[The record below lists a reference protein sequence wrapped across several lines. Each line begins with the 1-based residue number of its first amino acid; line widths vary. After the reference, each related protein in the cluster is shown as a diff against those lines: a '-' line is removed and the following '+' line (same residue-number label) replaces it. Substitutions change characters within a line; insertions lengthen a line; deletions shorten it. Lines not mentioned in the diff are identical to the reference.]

1 MANQAFN
8 EGLGQVAGW
17 ARQINN
23 NEPANSAIIV
33 IPWSSTATDA
43 VIKDLNTV
51 ADLEAD
57 VNTAELATL
66 GWNRKTL
73 SDTGGL
79 TVTVD
84 ETNDRVDVDCPD
96 QTWTAVTGSASTDIG
111 FHFDRDTAAG
121 TDANIINST
130 WHDFAV
136 TPDGSDITAQIAA
149 AGFFRA
155 A

>member
-1 MANQAFN
+1 MFN

-23 NEPANSAIIV
+23 NEPANSAII
-33 IPWSSTATDA
+33 IAAWNTSATDA
-43 VIKDLNTV
+43 TIKDLNLV
-51 ADLEAD
+51 SELEAE
-57 VNTAELATL
+57 VNTAEVTNA
-66 GWNRKTL
+66 GYARKQLT
-73 SDTGGL
+73 DTGGL

-96 QTWTAVTGSASTDIG
+96 QTWTAVAAGSAWTDLG

-121 TDANIINST
+121 TDANIINGT
-130 WHDFAV
+130 WHDFVV
-136 TPDGSDITAQIAA
+136 TPDGSDITAQIAT